1 MLTGSRGLL
10 LEAAERVMAERGLDV
25 PLKDIALE
33 AGQRNNSA
41 VPYHFGSREGLIRA
55 VIELRTGPQE
65 ARRMELLAELERSG
79 GQGDLEQL
87 VGMLVRPACELPY
100 AAGATHY
107 ARFVEQVRNRPALAD
122 VEFAPDRWPTGQIAA
137 SKLAQRLSDLPVE
150 VRKRRIETL
159 IGVQFA
165 MLADVERRW
174 DGTGSP
180 APAKEVVDDL
190 VRMLVGMLQA
200 PTR

>member
-55 VIELRTGPQE
+55 VIELRTAPQE
-65 ARRMELLAELERSG
+65 ARRVELLADLERSG
-79 GQGDLEQL
+79 GRAELGVL

-122 VEFAPDRWPTGQIAA
+122 VEFAVDRWPAAQIAA
-137 SKLAQRLSDLPVE
+137 SKLAQELGDLPVE
-150 VRKRRIETL
+150 VRRRRIETL
-159 IGVQFA
+159 IGVQFS
-165 MLADVERRW
+165 MLADLERRW
-174 DGTGSP
+174 DGAGSP
-180 APAKEVVDDL
+180 APSADVVDDL
-190 VRMLVGMLQA
+190 VSMLVGMLSA
-200 PTR
+200 PVG

>member
-55 VIELRTGPQE
+55 VIELRTAPQE
-65 ARRMELLAELERSG
+65 ARRVELLADLERTG
-79 GQGDLEQL
+79 GRADLGVL

-100 AAGATHY
+100 AADATHY

-122 VEFAPDRWPTGQIAA
+122 VEFAVDRWPAAQIAA
-137 SKLAQRLSDLPVE
+137 SKLAQELGDLPLE
-150 VRKRRIETL
+150 VRRRRIETL
-159 IGVQFA
+159 IGVQFS
-165 MLADVERRW
+165 MLADLERRW
-174 DGTGSP
+174 DGAGSP
-180 APAKEVVDDL
+180 APSAAVVDDL
-190 VRMLVGMLQA
+190 VSMLVGMLSA
-200 PTR
+200 PVG

>member
-1 MLTGSRGLL
+1 VLTGARGLL

-55 VIELRTGPQE
+55 VIELRTAPQE
-65 ARRMELLAELERSG
+65 ARRMELLADLERTG
-79 GQGDLEQL
+79 GTADVELL

-100 AAGATHY
+100 AAGATHW
-107 ARFVEQVRNRPALAD
+107 ARFVEQVRNRPLLAD
-122 VEFAPDRWPTGQIAA
+122 VEFAPDLFPTGQIAA
-137 SKLAQRLSDLPVE
+137 SKLAQQLGELPVE
-150 VRKRRIETL
+150 VRRRRIETV
-159 IGVQFA
+159 IGVQFS
-165 MLADVERRW
+165 MLADLERRW

-180 APAKEVVDDL
+180 APSAEVVDDL

-200 PTR
+200 PIS